1 MNVAFSFG
9 GTGKRGRSRYNPA
22 GSLVTPT
29 RSSELLVSLFAHV
42 MVPLFALVAV
52 AVIEFERDTPLSR
65 QVAEVG
71 TDLCILAIGATGSVL
86 INPALLAKFGPEWA
100 ILVSIL
106 VVLATV
112 TLAGVSIHVKRSAM
126 EAYRRAKVNFSLGLF
141 AVTLVAGIVVWGA
154 R

>member
-1 MNVAFSFG
+1 
-9 GTGKRGRSRYNPA
+9 
-22 GSLVTPT
+22 
-29 RSSELLVSLFAHV
+29 LLVSLFAHV

-52 AVIEFERDTPLSR
+52 AVIEFERDTPLSW

-86 INPALLAKFGPEWA
+86 INPKLLARFGPEWT

-112 TLAGVSIHVKRSAM
+112 TLAGVSIHVKRSRI
-126 EAYRRAKVNFSLGLF
+126 EPERRAKVNFSLGLF

>member
-1 MNVAFSFG
+1 M
-9 GTGKRGRSRYNPA
+9 RGCD
-22 GSLVTPT
+22 
-29 RSSELLVSLFAHV
+29 LLVSLFAHV
-42 MVPLFALVAV
+42 MVPLFALLAV
-52 AVIEFERDTPLSR
+52 AVIEFERDTPVSH

-86 INPALLAKFGPEWA
+86 INPALAARFGPEWS

-112 TLAGVSIHVKRSAM
+112 TLAGVSIHVKRSGM
-126 EAYRRAKVNFSLGLF
+126 ESDRRAKVNFSLGLF
-141 AVTLVAGIVVWGA
+141 AVTLVSGIVVWGA